1 MAQQFL
7 STESTDWVRA
17 YIALGSNIGS
27 REAMLGEALSRMDAH
42 PDIAVSKVSAVYE
55 TDPVGYADQPA
66 FLNMAAAVSTRLT
79 PVELLRELLAIEL
92 ALGRVRDIR
101 NGPRTIDLDVLYM
114 DDAELDTEELILPHP
129 RMMERAFVL
138 VPLREVLDDAMPI
151 RQAVEA
157 AAEEAL
163 LEGKEGITR
172 WTTINWRSASAHSG
186 S

>member
-1 MAQQFL
+1 
-7 STESTDWVRA
+7 
-17 YIALGSNIGS
+17 
-27 REAMLGEALSRMDAH
+27 MLEEALARMDAH
-42 PDIAVSKVSAVYE
+42 PGITVDRASAVYE

-66 FLNMAAAVSTRLT
+66 FLNMAAALSTRLA

-92 ALGRVRDIR
+92 ALGRVRTIR

-114 DDAELDTEELILPHP
+114 DDVALDTEELILPHP

-138 VPLREVLDDAMPI
+138 VPLREVLDDAMPL
-151 RQAVEA
+151 RLAVEA

-172 WTTINWRSASAHSG
+172 WTTINWHSASAHSE